1 MAAFAIRDRHQT
13 NKNNFKENYT
23 PDDRDRVFDRYIN
36 SIPILYL
43 CLNMSIPAV
52 IGIMCFSL
60 AILPGD
66 VDYYYQFPMGI
77 IGKVYA
83 NSMLVLINSRMLLDS
98 EETPSTIISEFKF
111 ATVPANNEDSMMQAH
126 DGDVAVDTEALTGP
140 LGGSHPEGV

>member
-1 MAAFAIRDRHQT
+1 
-13 NKNNFKENYT
+13 
-23 PDDRDRVFDRYIN
+23 
-36 SIPILYL
+36 
-43 CLNMSIPAV
+43 MSIPAV
-52 IGIMCFSL
+52 IGIVCFSL
-60 AILPGD
+60 SILPGKP
-66 VDYYYQFPMGI
+66 YYYQVLMGI